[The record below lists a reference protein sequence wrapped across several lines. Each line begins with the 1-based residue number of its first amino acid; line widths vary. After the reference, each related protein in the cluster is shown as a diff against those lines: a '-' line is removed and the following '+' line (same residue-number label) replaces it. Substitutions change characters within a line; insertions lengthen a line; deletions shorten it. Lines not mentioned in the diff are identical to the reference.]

1 MVREQSYFLEIR
13 LGSVLLDEL
22 ADGGGASERNLVDL
36 HVLGDGCAS
45 SWAVAADDV
54 DNTGGEASFLNKLC
68 DVKSR

>member
-22 ADGGGASERNLVDL
+22 ADGGRACESHLVDL
-36 HVLGDGCAS
+36 HVLGDGRAS
-45 SWAVAADDV
+45 SWTVAADDV
-54 DNTGGEASFLNKLC
+54 DDTGGEAGFLHKLC